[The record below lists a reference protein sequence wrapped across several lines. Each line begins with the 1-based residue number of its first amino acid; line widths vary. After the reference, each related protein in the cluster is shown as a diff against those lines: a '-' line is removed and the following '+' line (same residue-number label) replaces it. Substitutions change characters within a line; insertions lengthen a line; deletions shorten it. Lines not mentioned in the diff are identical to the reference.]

1 MCEAGVVEMANN
13 LVTREIPTRFQSKD
27 FSSNGLTVGRS
38 AQEVSKMISYAYEA
52 LVNSNYGRISEVP
65 ESSGS
70 SGIDYPNLEGHR
82 REQLNGTEF
91 QIIPHW

>member
-1 MCEAGVVEMANN
+1 MYEAGFVEMANN

-52 LVNSNYGRISEVP
+52 LVNSN
-65 ESSGS
+65 
-70 SGIDYPNLEGHR
+70 
-82 REQLNGTEF
+82 
-91 QIIPHW
+91 